1 MIGPPDPTGGRA
13 ASHGHGRF
21 AVRVLIAV
29 GIAAL
34 ALAAW
39 ALSSVLMLVF
49 GALIVSTLLRAVAG
63 ALERW
68 ARVPSGWA
76 PALAVVAIAMLLGLA
91 GWLIGDRLAR
101 QFADLR
107 ETLPSALAAAER
119 WLDGHAL
126 GAQVFDAI
134 QRLQDDGMPWSR
146 LAGIAGSTVSALGNT
161 VLVILMGIYL
171 ALNPGLYRRGLLRL
185 VPLRQRQPVSEALA
199 AAGEGLSRWLMGQG
213 LSMLF
218 VGLATGIGLW
228 ALGLPMALTLGVIA
242 ALLDFVPLLGPIAA
256 GVLAVL
262 FAFLHGPEQ
271 ALYVA
276 ILCFAIQQVESYVLM
291 PVLQRWAVSL
301 PPMLGLVAVVVFG
314 LLFGVAGIVFATPL
328 IVVLMVLVRKLYVE
342 GVIERDIDGDGGD
355 GPIG

>member
-1 MIGPPDPTGGRA
+1 MIDFSTSEGARN
-13 ASHGHGRF
+13 SSRGHGWF
-21 AVRVLIAV
+21 AVRILIAV
-29 GIAAL
+29 AIVGL

-39 ALSSVLMLVF
+39 QLASVLVLVF
-49 GALIVSTLLRAVAG
+49 GALIVATLLRAVAG
-63 ALERW
+63 LQERW
-68 ARVPSGWA
+68 LRVPESWS
-76 PALAVVAIAMLLGLA
+76 PALAIVTIVVLLGLA
-91 GWLIGDRLAR
+91 GWLIGDRLAQ
-101 QFADLR
+101 QFASLR
-107 ETLPSALAAAER
+107 ETLPEALAAAER

-126 GAQVFDAI
+126 GAQVLDGV
-134 QRLQDDGMPWSR
+134 QRVQDSGMPWSQ
-146 LAGIAGSTVSALGNT
+146 LAGIASTTMSALGNT
-161 VLVILMGIYL
+161 VLMILMGVYL

-185 VPLRQRQPVSEALA
+185 VPLRQRQPVSDALA

-301 PPMLGLVAVVVFG
+301 PPMLGLVAVVAFG
-314 LLFGVAGIVFATPL
+314 LLFGIPGIVFATPL
-328 IVVLMVLVRKLYVE
+328 IVVIMVLVQKLYVE
-342 GVIERDIDGDGGD
+342 GVIERDSAQHL
-355 GPIG
+355 